1 MGDMLVVVCCGDANA
16 TVLREG
22 PYTFAFFASDGAEPR
37 HIHVK
42 RDRLGAKFWLQP
54 VSVSKNTGFPE
65 HELREIER
73 GVVHHQAMFVRAW
86 DDFFGP

>member
-1 MGDMLVVVCCGDANA
+1 MP

-22 PYTFAFFASDGAEPR
+22 PYVFSFFATDRNEPP

-42 RDRLGAKFWLQP
+42 RDRQGAKFWLSP
-54 VSVSKNTGFPE
+54 VSLAKNYNFPE

-73 GVVHHQAMFVRAW
+73 RVIHHQTMFLRSW
-86 DDFFGP
+86 HDFFGP

>member
-1 MGDMLVVVCCGDANA
+1 MP

-22 PYTFAFFASDGAEPR
+22 PYVFAFFASDRAEPR

-42 RDRLGAKFWLQP
+42 RDDQGAKFWLEP
-54 VSVSKNTGFPE
+54 VSLAKNFGFTE

-73 GVVHHQAMFVRAW
+73 RVEVHRDMFLREW

>member
-1 MGDMLVVVCCGDANA
+1 MP

-22 PYTFAFFASDGAEPR
+22 PYVFAFFASDRPEPR

-42 RDRLGAKFWLQP
+42 RDEQAVKFWLEP
-54 VSVSKNTGFPE
+54 VSVAKNLGFAE
-65 HELREIER
+65 HELRDIER
-73 GVVHHQAMFVRAW
+73 RVLLHQAEFVRAW

>member
-1 MGDMLVVVCCGDANA
+1 MP

-22 PYTFAFFASDGAEPR
+22 PYTFAFFATDQAEPR

-42 RDRLGAKFWLQP
+42 RDRQAAKFWLEP
-54 VSVSKNTGFPE
+54 VALARNDGFSQ

-73 GVVHHQAMFVRAW
+73 RVLHHETLFVRAW

>member
-1 MGDMLVVVCCGDANA
+1 MP

-22 PYTFAFFASDGAEPR
+22 PYVFAFFASDRPEPR

-42 RDRLGAKFWLQP
+42 RDRCAAKFWLEP
-54 VSVSKNTGFPE
+54 VALAKNIGFSD
-65 HELREIER
+65 HEVRDVER
-73 GVVHHQAMFVRAW
+73 RVVHHQVMFVRAW